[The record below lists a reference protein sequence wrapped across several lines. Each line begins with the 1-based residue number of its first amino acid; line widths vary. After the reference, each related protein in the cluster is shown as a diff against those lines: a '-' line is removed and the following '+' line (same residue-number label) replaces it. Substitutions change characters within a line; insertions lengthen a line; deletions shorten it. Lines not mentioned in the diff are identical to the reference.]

1 MKPTIVIGLLGSG
14 KHGKKMEGGLLEP
27 EMEMPE
33 AMMDKAMNA
42 KNKANA
48 VMKASYGPATGADK
62 CKHCEYFKTE
72 YPELK
77 KGEGFCE
84 LWEFTCSEKNVCA
97 AYQFNEELKG
107 EEEDKMENKMDNEM
121 EGED

>member
-1 MKPTIVIGLLGSG
+1 MKPTIVIGLLGGG

-48 VMKASYGPATGADK
+48 VMKASYGPANGSEK
-62 CKHCEYFKTE
+62 CKHCEYFQTE
-72 YPELK
+72 MPELK
-77 KGEGFCE
+77 KGDGFCE
-84 LWEFTCSEKNVCA
+84 LWNFVCSEKNTCA
-97 AYQFNEELKG
+97 AYEFK
-107 EEEDKMENKMDNEM
+107 EED
-121 EGED
+121 EGEDDAERE